1 MLPQGAKLQVPRR
14 HILLPVERAAARAAA
29 PAAARA
35 PGGRLCGPRPR
46 AGCRGVG
53 MRSHTAR
60 RRTPSLQLHFRAQ
73 LRYNLGLN
81 SINCLNR
88 AGSGAVRRAAHL
100 SELRAR
106 GGRSAGLRVVRRH
119 HLERPPGSVPWPAQ
133 QLERRAR
140 RTAHARADGAA
151 RLIAPGLPRYAV
163 RTQRPRLVRVPRT
176 YSTWGPGGKWPCVSG
191 THTVTPL
198 LLLLHYSTEA
208 GPGAHVS
215 AEVEARRVGALLQP
229 ALGVVPG

>member
-1 MLPQGAKLQVPRR
+1 MERRSCVSIGLCLNCSNINGLTSPQTSEPALLSWHTWLPRR
-14 HILLPVERAAARAAA
+14 RARARRRLRA
-29 PAAARA
+29 PAAGRVSRCRDHTPRGGA
-35 PGGRLCGPRPR
+35 PPACSCTSVHSPGII
-46 AGCRGVG
+46 
-53 MRSHTAR
+53 
-60 RRTPSLQLHFRAQ
+60 
-73 LRYNLGLN
+73 GLN

-88 AGSGAVRRAAHL
+88 ERAMVRWPVRRAAHL

-176 YSTWGPGGKWPCVSG
+176 YSTWGPGGKPPCASR
-191 THTVTPL
+191 T
-198 LLLLHYSTEA
+198 YSTREA
-208 GPGAHVS
+208 GTRSPYVPYEGAGAHVS
-215 AEVEARRVGALLQP
+215 ASHRTG
-229 ALGVVPG
+229 